1 MPIELAHDSERLVA
15 TLSGEL
21 EKDDWLALSEAIG
34 AARSGAAS
42 IDLSSVEYR
51 DSAGLGE
58 LVQLAS
64 RTRIRGGTVVLVN
77 PSAFLRGVLEATRLN
92 TWFDILD
99 SQ

>member
-1 MPIELAHDSERLVA
+1 MPIELTHDSGGILA

-21 EKDDWLALSEAIG
+21 EKGDWLALSEAIG
-34 AARSGAAS
+34 AASSGAAS
-42 IDLSSVEYR
+42 IDLSRVEYM
-51 DSAGLGE
+51 DSSGLGE
-58 LVQLAS
+58 LVQLVS

-77 PSAFLRGVLEATRLN
+77 PSAFLRGVLEVTRLN